1 MIFIFVFLIAA
12 LGIGLLVSTVA
23 KTQQQA
29 MMLAVTLTSM
39 PAILLSGFVFPI
51 ESMPPVLQMVTYII
65 PARFFLIA
73 LRGIFL
79 KGIGLGILWPEF
91 VALILFALILMVI
104 ATLRF
109 KKRLD

>member
-1 MIFIFVFLIAA
+1 M
-12 LGIGLLVSTVA
+12 LVSTVA
-23 KTQQQA
+23 KTRQQA
-29 MMLAVTLTSM
+29 MLLAITLTSL

-51 ESMPPVLQMVTYII
+51 ESMPPVLQLFTYIV

-79 KGIGLGILWPEF
+79 KGIGFGILWPELL
-91 VALILFALILMVI
+91 ALIIFGLVLMTV
-104 ATLRF
+104 AALRF

>member
-1 MIFIFVFLIAA
+1 MFMVVPA
-12 LGIGLLVSTVA
+12 T
-23 KTQQQA
+23 
-29 MMLAVTLTSM
+29 TL

-51 ESMPPVLQMVTYII
+51 ESMPHFLQLVTYFI

-79 KGIGLGILWPEF
+79 KGVGLAVLWPQAIILVIF
-91 VALILFALILMVI
+91 STVLMIAAALK
-104 ATLRF
+104 F